1 MANKRLREILTAFSA
16 VGWSNLKDRK
26 KPLDEKKAPKQ
37 LREAFEQLGPSF
49 YRMFDL

>member
-26 KPLDEKKAPKQ
+26 KPLDEKKLTETMKKY
-37 LREAFEQLGPSF
+37 LGKKM
-49 YRMFDL
+49 R

>member
-26 KPLDEKKAPKQ
+26 KPLDEKKSSQAIA
-37 LREAFEQLGPSF
+37 RSF
-49 YRMFDL
+49 

>member
-26 KPLDEKKAPKQ
+26 NRWATSSEL
-37 LREAFEQLGPSF
+37 
-49 YRMFDL
+49 

>member
-26 KPLDEKKAPKQ
+26 KTVGREKSSQAIA
-37 LREAFEQLGPSF
+37 RSF
-49 YRMFDL
+49 

>member
-26 KPLDEKKAPKQ
+26 NRWTRKKLPSNCEK
-37 LREAFEQLGPSF
+37 LWLYNICSE
-49 YRMFDL
+49 

>member
-37 LREAFEQLGPSF
+37 LREAFEFCKNWSNFVHSQ
-49 YRMFDL
+49 

>member
-26 KPLDEKKAPKQ
+26 NRWNEKKAPKQ
-37 LREAFEQLGPSF
+37 LREALA
-49 YRMFDL
+49 L